1 MLEVNK
7 IQPDLKMKK
16 TAQGL
21 AGQANP
27 FPFLGFQLGRRI
39 CHCDAFYCLSSRYV
53 WLVFFWLQR
62 TAFVFCHHQL
72 DWRAFPESFTPSIG
86 ERPSIVDSGKV
97 GPQIWCQWWI
107 EKKFFKYHSLSLSC
121 LALSL
126 SYFMPACN
134 WISQFGHMRVVFGQS
149 GQHLDF
155 WKSWKFETI
164 FASEK
169 K

>member
-1 MLEVNK
+1 M
-7 IQPDLKMKK
+7 PDLKMK
-16 TAQGL
+16 TTVQGL
-21 AGQANP
+21 AWQANP
-27 FPFLGFQLGRRI
+27 FHFLGFQLGRRI

-86 ERPSIVDSGKV
+86 ERQSIVDSGKV

-107 EKKFFKYHSLSLSC
+107 EKIFFKYHSLYLVLLFPFHILC
-121 LALSL
+121 PRAIGFLNLVTWEWYLVKA
-126 SYFMPACN
+126 
-134 WISQFGHMRVVFGQS
+134 

-155 WKSWKFETI
+155 WKSWEFETI